1 MPLEWGGQSRSF
13 LYVPSCVLT
22 FFHVDHIIGKKK
34 MAAITLDIIP
44 MFKTKKE
51 ERDRVTSVCFIRETK
66 VSPAHPS
73 LCMALSKMLSQD

>member
-1 MPLEWGGQSRSF
+1 
-13 LYVPSCVLT
+13 
-22 FFHVDHIIGKKK
+22 